1 MSGLKRF
8 VSFIFALAGLL
19 ALAALLLPWVGPWQ
33 QLFTDLITDNAA
45 WLLAVEICAG
55 ICAVG
60 LLALLL
66 RAIIARAPKNVVVTN
81 VGGDEI
87 TVTREAI
94 ASQAAH
100 LIEMDGTCQADRVNV
115 KTKRGSVFVRARVL
129 PYESLDIGVK
139 GAELHKRLT
148 EGLVAVCGEHVAS
161 VNLEFVEPATV
172 GVPQNS
178 AIEADADGPSLAPEG
193 ASAVPVAP
201 AAPSS
206 EITLSKPSGTPVTE
220 FFELETNTEVSE

>member
-1 MSGLKRF
+1 MSGFKRF

-19 ALAALLLPWVGPWQ
+19 ALAALILPWVGPWTE
-33 QLFTDLITDNAA
+33 LFRDLITTNAA

-60 LLALLL
+60 LFALLL
-66 RAIIARAPKNVVVTN
+66 RAIIARAPKNVVVSN

-100 LIEMDGTCQADRVNV
+100 LIEMDGSCQADRVNV

-129 PYESLDIGVK
+129 PFESLDIVAK

-161 VNLEFVEPATV
+161 VNLEFIEPATV
-172 GVPQNS
+172 GYPASSVAEPDS
-178 AIEADADGPSLAPEG
+178 GDAYSEAQEAPET
-193 ASAVPVAP
+193 SV
-201 AAPSS
+201 APSS

-220 FFELETNTEVSE
+220 FFELETNSEVSE

>member
-33 QLFTDLITDNAA
+33 RLFTDLITTNTA

-129 PYESLDIGVK
+129 PYESLDIVVK

-172 GVPQNS
+172 GVPANS
-178 AIEADADGPSLAPEG
+178 VVEADADEPYPVPEE
-193 ASAVPVAP
+193 AP
-201 AAPSS
+201 AAPVAPSS

>member
-1 MSGLKRF
+1 MSGFKRF
-8 VSFIFALAGLL
+8 VSFIFSLAGLL
-19 ALAALLLPWVGPWQ
+19 ALAALILPWVGPWQ
-33 QLFTDLITDNAA
+33 QLFTELISTNAA

-66 RAIIARAPKNVVVTN
+66 RAIIARAPKNVVVAT

-100 LIEMDGTCQADRVNV
+100 LIEADGTCMADRVHV
-115 KTKRGSVFVRARVL
+115 KTKHGNVYVRARVL
-129 PYESLDIGVK
+129 PHESLDVVAK
-139 GAELHKRLT
+139 GSELHKRLT

-161 VNLEFVEPATV
+161 VKLEFVEPATV
-172 GVPQNS
+172 SVPASTIDGDLDS
-178 AIEADADGPSLAPEG
+178 AYTAYDANNEDSFETSPS
-193 ASAVPVAP
+193 ST
-201 AAPSS
+201 S
-206 EITLSKPSGTPVTE
+206 EITLSMPSGTPLTE
-220 FFELETNTEVSE
+220 PVEQEAETEGE